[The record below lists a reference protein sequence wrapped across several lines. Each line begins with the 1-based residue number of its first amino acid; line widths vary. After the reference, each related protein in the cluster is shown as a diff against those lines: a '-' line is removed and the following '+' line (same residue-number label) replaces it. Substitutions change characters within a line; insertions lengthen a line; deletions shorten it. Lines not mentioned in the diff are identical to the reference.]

1 MYSVYSYDKQK
12 FSEELHDKDFIKSF
26 MVHEKIKANR
36 EKLCYNYSRRISDF
50 IMQMKSHPTKINNYQ
65 SPLESTGRPSDPLK
79 FKGKPRIVVREYK
92 THRERLLV

>member
-12 FSEELHDKDFIKSF
+12 YSEDLQDKDLMKSF

-36 EKLCYNYSRRISDF
+36 QKLYDNYSRRISDF
-50 IMQMKSHPTKINNYQ
+50 IMQMKSQPTKINNYQ
-65 SPLESTGRPSDPLK
+65 SPMESTGRPSDPLK
-79 FKGKPRIVVREYK
+79 FKGKPRIIVREYK